1 MTGLPTGSP
10 APPTP
15 AGSTPDGAPPV
26 VERGDHDVRLDR
38 AALDRSLVRGV
49 AWTGAIKW
57 VTQIAAWLSTLAV
70 ARLLSPEDYGLVG
83 MAAVYL
89 GLLTMLSEAGLGTTI
104 IAVRDLRGG
113 RLAQMHALASMIG
126 VAGFL
131 VSWVVAGPL
140 AAFFKAPLLRG
151 VVIALSA
158 NFVIMSLR
166 TVPQA
171 SLQRQLRFGR
181 VALIDGANSLI
192 TAVTAVVLALV
203 GFRYWALV
211 IAALVG
217 SVFAT
222 VIALTSQPVGF
233 ERPRPNELR
242 DALRVS
248 RDIIV
253 SSVAWYVFQNA
264 DFFVAG
270 KMLGAAA
277 LGAYTFAW
285 NIAYSVVDK
294 VTGLVTGVTSSI
306 FSAAKH
312 DSTLLTRYLTHI
324 TGALALALLPATAGL
339 ALVAPDLLVIVGDK
353 WSAAVVPLQL
363 LVLYAGVR
371 ALTPILSQALT
382 ITGDTRYT
390 MKRSVV
396 AAIILPIGFAIGA
409 RWGINGIATAWIV
422 CHAPVVLLPLLRRVA
437 THLGIGPRAYFPV
450 LRPALV
456 STAIMAMAVLAVT
469 LALPVGTPR
478 VATLL
483 LKIATGGIT
492 YAAALWLLFR
502 ERVLALV
509 RATAQL
515 RGGAP
520 DTVKRAET

>member
-1 MTGLPTGSP
+1 MTGIPTGTP
-10 APPTP
+10 APLTP
-15 AGSTPDGAPPV
+15 AGTSPEAAPLV
-26 VERGDHDVRLDR
+26 AEAGDRDERLDR

-70 ARLLSPEDYGLVG
+70 ARLLTPEDYGLVG

-104 IAVRDLRGG
+104 IAMRDLRGS
-113 RLAQMHALASMIG
+113 RLAQMHSLAAIIG
-126 VAGFL
+126 VAGFA
-131 VSWVVAGPL
+131 VSCIIAGPL
-140 AAFFKAPLLRG
+140 AAFFKAPLLRA
-151 VVIALSA
+151 VVIVLSA

-181 VALIDGANSLI
+181 VALIDGVNSLI
-192 TAVTAVVLALV
+192 TASTSIILALA

-211 IAALVG
+211 IAALTG

-222 VIALTSQPVGF
+222 IIALWSQPVRY
-233 ERPRPNELR
+233 ERPKPNELG

-248 RDIIV
+248 RHIIV
-253 SSVAWYVFQNA
+253 SGLAWYVFQNA

-285 NIAYSVVDK
+285 NIAYSIVEK

-312 DSTLLTRYLTHI
+312 DSALLTRYLTHI

-339 ALVAPDLLVIVGDK
+339 ALVASDLLVIVGEK
-353 WSAAVVPLQL
+353 WRPAVVPLQL
-363 LVLYAGVR
+363 LVLYAGIR
-371 ALTPILSQALT
+371 SLTPILSQALT

-390 MKRSVV
+390 MQRSVV
-396 AAIILPIGFAIGA
+396 AAIVLPIGFAVGA

-422 CHAPVVLLPLLRRVA
+422 CHAPVVMLPLLRRVA
-437 THLGIGPRAYFPV
+437 THLGIGPSAYWPV

-456 STAIMAMAVLAVT
+456 STAIMVLAVLAAAFAIPAT
-469 LALPVGTPR
+469 TPR
-478 VATLL
+478 LATLMI
-483 LKIATGGIT
+483 KIVTGGAV
-492 YAAALWLLFR
+492 YVGALWFLFR

-509 RATAQL
+509 RATTQL
-515 RGGAP
+515 RGDAP
-520 DTVKRAET
+520 VPAPVS